1 MTWSTKSWGG
11 FCVGAATVVVRA
23 GGKNGD
29 PGIGSAS
36 GAKPIVTI
44 PTVVI
49 KLAIGTPVA

>member
-1 MTWSTKSWGG
+1 M
-11 FCVGAATVVVRA
+11 GAVNEVSRA

-29 PGIGSAS
+29 PGVGSAS

>member
-1 MTWSTKSWGG
+1 MG
-11 FCVGAATVVVRA
+11 VVTVVSRA

-29 PGIGSAS
+29 PGIGSDS
-36 GAKPIVTI
+36 GAKPIVTT